1 MHIRSSLW
9 GEGVCYG
16 NTIVYEDELDDT
28 QRLIWDLY
36 RAGADAIL
44 VQDMGLLKMQLPK
57 IALHA
62 STQTDNR
69 SAEKVKL
76 AARAWL

>member
-1 MHIRSSLW
+1 MY
-9 GEGVCYG
+9 VTV
-16 NTIVYEDELDDT
+16 NTIVYENELDET
-28 QRLIWDLY
+28 QRLIWELY

-44 VQDMGLLKMQLPK
+44 VQDMGLLKMQLPP

-69 SAEKVKL
+69 SAEKVN
-76 AARAWL
+76 WLLEHGF